1 MPTPQQ
7 YGPERVPFIGEMLSR
22 NGTPDLDQR
31 FQNVVFEKVENKL
44 TQAVKTYLHKR
55 GGLVPAVFDIIPPGE
70 ARGIFFWNG
79 DIYSVYGSLV
89 FKNNL
94 SIFVLNTTTGKV
106 GFDFTLDAGPTRLII
121 SDGAS
126 LYLIESSG
134 IFTSLPQVNFAHVPQ
149 PVALDGYIFLV
160 DLDGRIRNSEVNNP
174 FLWNALGVIKAVID
188 ADKIVKLVRHK
199 NQLVAIGETTIEYF
213 YNAGEPPPGSPL
225 LRTQQ
230 AIEDVGAVSFDSITN
245 KESLICFVSASKTG
259 AHQVILLNNYNKQI
273 ISTQPIDRIL
283 EDEEALIK
291 NCRAVCFRHKGSLL
305 YVLTLSNRT
314 LVYNLTESIWCEWTF
329 SNQPFDF
336 RDTAFSTN
344 AIYLQSSSSLQ
355 PELQGVYTLEPN
367 VYIDTINTD
376 TGLPGG
382 QAPILISVS
391 PSTRLGLVNLHTVT
405 LSAPAIA
412 GTAFSVGFI
421 FATTINSPALTPLAV
436 AVSYNN
442 GPFTSITPVLNGSP
456 VAHVVPVGVT
466 SFRLQVS
473 GPPETPTR
481 ANYTL
486 SVSPNNN
493 MYGARID
500 ATGSLN
506 VPLLIS

>member
-31 FQNVVFEKVENKL
+31 FQNVVFEKVENSI
-44 TQAVKTYLHKR
+44 TQASKTYLHKR
-55 GGLVPAVFDIIPPGE
+55 GGLVPAVFTTIPPGE

-79 DIYSVYGSLV
+79 DVYSVYGSLV
-89 FKNNL
+89 FKNTL

-106 GFDFTLDAGPTRLII
+106 GFDLTLDSGPTKLII

-126 LYLIESSG
+126 LYLIEASG
-134 IFTSLPQVNFAHVPQ
+134 IFTLLSQVNFAHVSQ
-149 PVALDGYIFLV
+149 PIALDGYIFLV

-314 LVYNLTESIWCEWTF
+314 LVYNLTEKIWCEWTF
-329 SNQPFDF
+329 ANQPFDF

-344 AIYLQSSSSLQ
+344 SVYLQSSSSLL

-376 TGLPGG
+376 VGLPVG
-382 QAPILISVS
+382 QAPILTSVAPNRS
-391 PSTRLGLVNLHTVT
+391 LGLVGTHLVS
-405 LSAPAIA
+405 LSSPAIA
-412 GTAFSVGFI
+412 GTAFSVNDV
-421 FATTINSPALTPLAV
+421 FATTISSPLITSLAL

-442 GPFTSITPVLNGSP
+442 GPFVPITPVLNGSP
-456 VAHVVPVGVT
+456 VAQLVPVGVT
-466 SFRLQVS
+466 SFTLQVT
-473 GPPETPTR
+473 GPISTPSR

-486 SVSPNNN
+486 SVSPSVN

-500 ATGSLN
+500 AAGSLN
-506 VPLLIS
+506 APLLIS